1 MADRETK
8 PSSLTGRLGREERIE
23 YLFPDVGRNAGAV
36 ITNPDLYAVTEVLRR
51 CRKGRLIAIA
61 TILLLALGCG
71 IEAVR
76 DEVQKCSGDLLWEH
90 VDLTGGPIKGP
101 FQFDSAALV
110 LGARTVVGPVVAL
123 LREDVCIRQP
133 MFDRSS
139 VLVHQHV

>member
-76 DEVQKCSGDLLWEH
+76 DEVQKCSGDLLCEH
-90 VDLTGGPIKGP
+90 VDLTGGPVKRP
-101 FQFDSAALV
+101 FQICPEALV
-110 LGARTVVGPVVAL
+110 FAGRHVGGPHLA
-123 LREDVCIRQP
+123 
-133 MFDRSS
+133 
-139 VLVHQHV
+139 

>member
-1 MADRETK
+1 MLLDDDVMADRETK

-76 DEVQKCSGDLLWEH
+76 DEVQ
-90 VDLTGGPIKGP
+90 I
-101 FQFDSAALV
+101 
-110 LGARTVVGPVVAL
+110 LG
-123 LREDVCIRQP
+123 
-133 MFDRSS
+133 S
-139 VLVHQHV
+139 VLELVNCLNGRLLSMRRAS

>member
-23 YLFPDVGRNAGAV
+23 YLCPDVGRNAGAV

-61 TILLLALGCG
+61 PILLLALGCG

-76 DEVQKCSGDLLWEH
+76 DEVQKCSARGS
-90 VDLTGGPIKGP
+90 
-101 FQFDSAALV
+101 FLV
-110 LGARTVVGPVVAL
+110 RCTRACRNA
-123 LREDVCIRQP
+123 
-133 MFDRSS
+133 
-139 VLVHQHV
+139 